1 MHAGMTLYQLSL
13 AFALVPLGLAF
24 AVLLGIC
31 ALRPG
36 RCVRPRW
43 ARDFYEEWSS

>member
-1 MHAGMTLYQLSL
+1 MSLYQLSL
-13 AFALVPLGLAF
+13 AFLPVPLGLAF
-24 AVLLGIC
+24 AFLLGVC

-43 ARDFYEEWSS
+43 ARDLYRGLIREL

>member
-1 MHAGMTLYQLSL
+1 MSLYQLSI
-13 AFALVPLGLAF
+13 AFLPVPLGLAVAF
-24 AVLLGIC
+24 LAGVI

-43 ARDFYEEWSS
+43 ARRMYP